1 MLNQY
6 DEYLKIIDE
15 QSEIIYEE
23 KKKKKMKWR
32 IEIIIIM
39 KKNIIIKIRK
49 KNLKIINKDI
59 KY

>member
-15 QSEIIYEE
+15 QSENIYEE
-23 KKKKKMKWR
+23 KTKKEKKKWR

-39 KKNIIIKIRK
+39 KKNIIIKIK
-49 KNLKIINKDI
+49 KKS
-59 KY
+59 